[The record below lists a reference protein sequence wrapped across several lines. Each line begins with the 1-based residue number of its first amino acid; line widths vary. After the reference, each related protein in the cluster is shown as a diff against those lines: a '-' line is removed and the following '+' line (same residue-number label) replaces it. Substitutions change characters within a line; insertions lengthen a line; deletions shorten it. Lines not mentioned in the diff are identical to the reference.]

1 MDRNDD
7 FIVEDGVLTGYRGPG
22 ERVAVPD
29 GVTRVRRSAFQRN
42 QSITE
47 IRLPDSVLSVED
59 GAFMCPYL
67 ETIWMG
73 DGVEDI
79 RSPFLNALGLRRVF
93 LGRRVKCIGERS
105 FIWLRR
111 LEYIGVSPENPA
123 YASLDGVLFS
133 KDMRRLIAYPSGK
146 TDAAYVIPDGVE
158 EICPGAFCICRE
170 LKTVTFPVSLKHIG
184 VTNYRAF
191 SDETRFIFPGTV
203 SEFDRVKIGSL
214 TRPASVACADGMWT
228 VMAAGRSRT
237 GMAWKLFGDG
247 TMIVSGNGDM
257 DISWHDIEEGI
268 RDRVVRVIV
277 EEGVTG
283 VSFIALRH
291 LEKIELPE
299 GVRSIGH
306 VFGCGSLK
314 RLDLPQSVACIH
326 DQAFEY
332 CESLEEIVVPD
343 HIEKIGMFAFANCTF
358 LRRVSLPDSLREIGT
373 CAFSGCTALEEAEF
387 RARGGGLRE
396 IPYGCFKNCRKLRR
410 AALPASVRVIEKG
423 AFAGCE
429 TLAEVTLPPVLEEI
443 GIGAF
448 YRCASLTSV
457 DLKRVN
463 KIGDY
468 AFWGCGSL
476 REAQVPEG
484 AALGREVFS
493 GSPSEGGECM
503 PEATKAAGVR
513 RIIPRH
519 LDYWE
524 GVYGIGAPPC
534 YLEFALYENRAAEAV
549 VDSFFHFDVGNLTA
563 ALNWEEWDDEEKKR
577 AFLRQAERLEAGEID
592 YWISWLYYPAGYPAS
607 DSYLC
612 YESCLTRG
620 NTIFDIK
627 NARGVSPYYAVI
639 FVRETRPLMPEVL
652 SGWMEKLSPVLFGD
666 HCSYHIPKEEYPDP
680 GQVRKDHI

>member
-1 MDRNDD
+1 MDRTDD
-7 FIVEDGVLTGYRGPG
+7 FIIEDGVLTGYRGPG
-22 ERVAVPD
+22 GHVAVPD
-29 GVTRVRRSAFQRN
+29 GVTRIARSAFRCN
-42 QSITE
+42 RSITE
-47 IRLPDSVLSVED
+47 ITVPDSVRSVED
-59 GAFMCPYL
+59 GAFACPYM
-67 ETIWMG
+67 ETIRMG

-79 RSPFLNALGLRRVF
+79 RSAFRYALGLRRVF
-93 LGRRVKCIGERS
+93 LGRRAARIDERS
-105 FIWLRR
+105 FIFQKR

-123 YASLDGVLFS
+123 YTSLDGVLFS
-133 KDMRRLIAYPSGK
+133 RDLRRLIAYPSGK
-146 TDAAYVIPDGVE
+146 RDAAYAVPEGVE
-158 EICPGAFCICRE
+158 EICPGAFGACRE
-170 LKTVTFPVSLKHIG
+170 LKTVRFPGSLKRIG
-184 VTNYRAF
+184 GTNFNAF
-191 SDETRFIFPGTV
+191 SDETRFNFPGTV
-203 SEFDRVKIGSL
+203 SEFNRVKIEALSH
-214 TRPASVACADGMWT
+214 PVSVACADGMWT
-228 VMAAGRSRT
+228 VKAAGRSRA
-237 GMAWKLFGDG
+237 GMAWRLFGDG
-247 TMIVSGNGDM
+247 TMIVSGSGDM

-268 RDRVVRVIV
+268 RDQVVRVIV

-291 LEKIELPE
+291 LEEIELPE

-306 VFGCGSLK
+306 MFGCGSLK
-314 RLDLPQSVACIH
+314 HLDLPQSVAYIH

-343 HIEKIGMFAFANCTF
+343 HTEKIGEFAFTGCTA
-358 LRRVSLPDSLREIGT
+358 LRRVSLPDSLHEIGT
-373 CAFSGCTALEEAEF
+373 CAFNNCTALEEAEF
-387 RARGGGLRE
+387 RVRGGGLSE

-410 AALPASVRVIEKG
+410 AAVPASVRVIGKG
-423 AFAGCE
+423 AYAGCE
-429 TLAEVTLPPVLEEI
+429 ALAEVMLPPGLEEI
-443 GIGAF
+443 GTGAF
-448 YRCASLTSV
+448 YRCAGLASA
-457 DLKRVN
+457 DLKRVQ

-468 AFWGCGSL
+468 AFLGCVSL

-484 AALGREVFS
+484 AALRREAFS
-493 GSPSEGGECM
+493 GSPSGDGECM
-503 PEATKAAGVR
+503 PEATEASGVR
-513 RIIPRH
+513 RIVPRH

-563 ALNWEEWDDEEKKR
+563 ALNWEEWDDEEEKR

-612 YESCLTRG
+612 YESCLPRG
-620 NTIFDIK
+620 STIYDLK

-639 FVRETRPLMPEVL
+639 FVRESQPLMPEVL

-680 GQVRKDHI
+680 DRIRKNHI